1 MRLIKNNLNIIKNA
15 LGDDVIVVAVSKTKP
30 TDEIMKIY
38 DQGHIDFGENKVQE
52 LLIKEK
58 ELPKNINWHMIGH
71 LQRNKVRSII
81 PFVYLIHSVD
91 SLRLINKINEE
102 GKKINKEIKV
112 LLQVKI
118 SDAVSKYGF
127 NLSEIEKILSSEV
140 LDNHKY
146 VKVVGLMGMATFSNN
161 ETIIEKEFNALQ
173 KIYDKYKNTHKFK
186 TLSMGMSGDYKI
198 AIKNGSNMVRLGSV
212 IFGSRS

>member
-15 LGDDVIVVAVSKTKP
+15 LSDDVIVVAVSKTKP

-127 NLSEIEKILSSEV
+127 DLFEIEKILNSKV

-161 ETIIEKEFNALQ
+161 ETIIEKEFNELQ

-198 AIKNGSNMVRLGSV
+198 AIKNGSNMVRLGSI
-212 IFGSRS
+212 IFGSRG

>member
-15 LGDDVIVVAVSKTKP
+15 LSDDVIVVAVSKTKP

-127 NLSEIEKILSSEV
+127 GLFEIEKILNSKV

-161 ETIIEKEFNALQ
+161 ETIIEKEFNELQ

-212 IFGSRS
+212 IFGSRG

>member
-1 MRLIKNNLNIIKNA
+1 MRLIKNNLKIIKTA
-15 LGDDVIVVAVSKTKP
+15 LSDDVIVVAVSKTKP

-52 LLIKEK
+52 LIIKEK

-127 NLSEIEKILSSEV
+127 NLFEIEKILNSKV

-161 ETIIEKEFNALQ
+161 ETIIEKEFNELK

>member
-1 MRLIKNNLNIIKNA
+1 MRLIKNNINIIKNS
-15 LGDDVIVVAVSKTKP
+15 LSDDVIVVAVSKTKP

-127 NLSEIEKILSSEV
+127 NLFEIEKILNSKV

-146 VKVVGLMGMATFSNN
+146 VKVEGLMGMATFSNN
-161 ETIIEKEFNALQ
+161 ETIIEKEFNELQ

>member
-15 LGDDVIVVAVSKTKP
+15 LSDDVIVVAVSKTKP

-38 DQGHIDFGENKVQE
+38 NQGHIDFGENKVQE

-127 NLSEIEKILSSEV
+127 DLFEIEKILNSKV

-161 ETIIEKEFNALQ
+161 ETIIDKEFNALQ
-173 KIYDKYKNTHKFK
+173 KIYDKYKNIHKFK

-198 AIKNGSNMVRLGSV
+198 AIKNGSNMLRLGSI
-212 IFGSRS
+212 IFGSRA

>member
-127 NLSEIEKILSSEV
+127 DLFEIEKILNSKV

-212 IFGSRS
+212 IFGSRG

>member
-102 GKKINKEIKV
+102 GKKINKKIKV

-127 NLSEIEKILSSEV
+127 NLFEIEKILNSKV

-146 VKVVGLMGMATFSNN
+146 VKVDGLMGMATFSNN
-161 ETIIEKEFNALQ
+161 ETIIEKEFNELQ

-212 IFGSRS
+212 IFGSRG

>member
-127 NLSEIEKILSSEV
+127 NLFEIEKILNSKV

-212 IFGSRS
+212 IFGSRG

>member
-15 LGDDVIVVAVSKTKP
+15 LGDDVIIVAVSKTKP

-102 GKKINKEIKV
+102 GKKINKKIKV

-127 NLSEIEKILSSEV
+127 NLFEIEKILNSKV

-146 VKVVGLMGMATFSNN
+146 VKVDGLMGMATFSNN
-161 ETIIEKEFNALQ
+161 ETIIEKEFNELQ

>member
-1 MRLIKNNLNIIKNA
+1 MRLIKNNLDIIKTS
-15 LGDDVIVVAVSKTKP
+15 LSDDVVVVAVSKTKP

>member
-1 MRLIKNNLNIIKNA
+1 MRLIKNNINIIKNS
-15 LGDDVIVVAVSKTKP
+15 LSDDVIVVAVSKTKP

-127 NLSEIEKILSSEV
+127 NLFEIEKILNSKV

-146 VKVVGLMGMATFSNN
+146 VKVDGLMGMATFSNN
-161 ETIIEKEFNALQ
+161 ETIIEKEFNELQ

-212 IFGSRS
+212 IFGSRG

>member
-1 MRLIKNNLNIIKNA
+1 M
-15 LGDDVIVVAVSKTKP
+15 IVVAVSKTKP

-91 SLRLINKINEE
+91 SIRLINKINEE

-127 NLSEIEKILSSEV
+127 NLFEIEKILNSQV

-146 VKVVGLMGMATFSNN
+146 VKVEGLMGMATFSNN
-161 ETIIEKEFNALQ
+161 ETIIEKEFNELQ

-212 IFGSRS
+212 IFGSRG

>member
-1 MRLIKNNLNIIKNA
+1 MRLIKNNLKIIKTA
-15 LGDDVIVVAVSKTKP
+15 LSDDVIVVAVSKTKP
-30 TDEIMKIY
+30 TDEIMKVY

-52 LLIKEK
+52 LIIKEK

-127 NLSEIEKILSSEV
+127 NLFEIEKILNSKV

-161 ETIIEKEFNALQ
+161 ETIIEKEFNELK

-212 IFGSRS
+212 IFGSRG

>member
-1 MRLIKNNLNIIKNA
+1 MRLIKNNLNIIKSA
-15 LGDDVIVVAVSKTKP
+15 LSDDVIVVAVSKTKP
-30 TDEIMKIY
+30 IDEIMKIY

-81 PFVYLIHSVD
+81 PFIYMIHSVD

-127 NLSEIEKILSSEV
+127 NLFEIEKILDSKI

-161 ETIIEKEFNALQ
+161 ETIIDKEFNALQ
-173 KIYDKYKNTHKFK
+173 KIYDKYKNIYKFNI
-186 TLSMGMSGDYKI
+186 LSTGMSGDYKI
-198 AIKNGSNMVRLGSV
+198 AIKNGSNMVRLGSI
-212 IFGSRS
+212 IFGSRG

>member
-15 LGDDVIVVAVSKTKP
+15 LSDDVIVVAVSKTKP

-112 LLQVKI
+112 ILQVKI

-127 NLSEIEKILSSEV
+127 DLFEIEKILNSKV

-161 ETIIEKEFNALQ
+161 ETIIEKEFNELQ

-212 IFGSRS
+212 IFGSRG

>member
-1 MRLIKNNLNIIKNA
+1 MRLIKNNLKIIKTA
-15 LGDDVIVVAVSKTKP
+15 LSDDVIVVAVSKTKP

-127 NLSEIEKILSSEV
+127 NLFEIEKILNSKV

-161 ETIIEKEFNALQ
+161 ETIIEKEFNELK

-212 IFGSRS
+212 IFGSRV

>member
-1 MRLIKNNLNIIKNA
+1 MRLIKNNLKIIKTA
-15 LGDDVIVVAVSKTKP
+15 LSDDVIVVAVSKTKP

-127 NLSEIEKILSSEV
+127 NLFEIEKILNSKV

-161 ETIIEKEFNALQ
+161 ETIIEKEFNELK

>member
-15 LGDDVIVVAVSKTKP
+15 LSDDVIVVAVSKTKP

-127 NLSEIEKILSSEV
+127 DLFEIEKILNSKV

-161 ETIIEKEFNALQ
+161 EKIIEKEFNELQ

-212 IFGSRS
+212 IFGPRG

>member
-1 MRLIKNNLNIIKNA
+1 MRLIKNNIKIIKNS
-15 LGDDVIVVAVSKTKP
+15 LSDNVIVVAVSKTKP

-127 NLSEIEKILSSEV
+127 NLSEIEKILNSEV

-173 KIYDKYKNTHKFK
+173 KIYDKYKNTHNFK

-212 IFGSRS
+212 IFGSRG

>member
-1 MRLIKNNLNIIKNA
+1 MRLIKNNIKIIKNS
-15 LGDDVIVVAVSKTKP
+15 LSDDVIVVAVSKTKP

-52 LLIKEK
+52 LLKKEK

-127 NLSEIEKILSSEV
+127 NLFEIEKILNSKV

-146 VKVVGLMGMATFSNN
+146 VKVDGLMGMATFSNN
-161 ETIIEKEFNALQ
+161 ETIIEKEFNELQ

-212 IFGSRS
+212 IFGSRG

>member
-91 SLRLINKINEE
+91 S
-102 GKKINKEIKV
+102 
-112 LLQVKI
+112 
-118 SDAVSKYGF
+118 
-127 NLSEIEKILSSEV
+127 
-140 LDNHKY
+140 
-146 VKVVGLMGMATFSNN
+146 
-161 ETIIEKEFNALQ
+161 
-173 KIYDKYKNTHKFK
+173 
-186 TLSMGMSGDYKI
+186 
-198 AIKNGSNMVRLGSV
+198 
-212 IFGSRS
+212 

>member
-127 NLSEIEKILSSEV
+127 NLFEIEKILNSKV

-146 VKVVGLMGMATFSNN
+146 VKVDGLMGMATFSNN
-161 ETIIEKEFNALQ
+161 ETIIEKEFNELQ

-212 IFGSRS
+212 IFGSRG

>member
-15 LGDDVIVVAVSKTKP
+15 LSDDVIVVAVSKTKP

-127 NLSEIEKILSSEV
+127 NLFEIEKILNSKV

-161 ETIIEKEFNALQ
+161 ETIIEKEFNELQ

-212 IFGSRS
+212 IFGLRG

>member
-15 LGDDVIVVAVSKTKP
+15 LSDDVIVVAVSKRKP

-127 NLSEIEKILSSEV
+127 DLFEIEKILNSKV

-161 ETIIEKEFNALQ
+161 ETIIEKEFNELQ

-212 IFGSRS
+212 IFGSRG

>member
-15 LGDDVIVVAVSKTKP
+15 LSDDVIVVAVSKTKP

-127 NLSEIEKILSSEV
+127 DLFEIEKILNSKV

-161 ETIIEKEFNALQ
+161 ETIIEKEFNELQ

-212 IFGSRS
+212 IFGSRG

>member
-1 MRLIKNNLNIIKNA
+1 MRLIKNNLNIIKKA
-15 LGDDVIVVAVSKTKP
+15 LSDEVIVVAVSKTKP

-102 GKKINKEIKV
+102 GKKINKKIKV

-127 NLSEIEKILSSEV
+127 NLSEIEKILNSEV

-173 KIYDKYKNTHKFK
+173 KIYEKYKNTHKFK

-212 IFGSRS
+212 IFGSRG

>member
-15 LGDDVIVVAVSKTKP
+15 LSDDVIVVAVSKTKP
-30 TDEIMKIY
+30 IDEIMKIY

-127 NLSEIEKILSSEV
+127 NLFEIEKILNSKV

-173 KIYDKYKNTHKFK
+173 KIYDKYKNIYKFNI
-186 TLSMGMSGDYKI
+186 LSTGMSGDYKI
-198 AIKNGSNMVRLGSV
+198 AIKNGSNMVRLGSI
-212 IFGSRS
+212 IFGSRG

>member
-91 SLRLINKINEE
+91 SLRLLNKINEE

-118 SDAVSKYGF
+118 SDEVSKYGF
-127 NLSEIEKILSSEV
+127 N
-140 LDNHKY
+140 
-146 VKVVGLMGMATFSNN
+146 F
-161 ETIIEKEFNALQ
+161 
-173 KIYDKYKNTHKFK
+173 
-186 TLSMGMSGDYKI
+186 
-198 AIKNGSNMVRLGSV
+198 R
-212 IFGSRS
+212 

>member
-15 LGDDVIVVAVSKTKP
+15 LSDDVIVVAVSKRKP

-127 NLSEIEKILSSEV
+127 DLFEIEKILNSKV

-161 ETIIEKEFNALQ
+161 ETIIEKEFNELQ

-212 IFGSRS
+212 IFGPRG

>member
-1 MRLIKNNLNIIKNA
+1 MRLIKNNLKIIKTA
-15 LGDDVIVVAVSKTKP
+15 LSDDVIVVAVSKTKP
-30 TDEIMKIY
+30 TDEIMKVY

-52 LLIKEK
+52 LIIKEK

-127 NLSEIEKILSSEV
+127 NLFEIEKILNSKV

-161 ETIIEKEFNALQ
+161 ETIIEKEFNELK

>member
-1 MRLIKNNLNIIKNA
+1 MRLIKNNLKIIKTA
-15 LGDDVIVVAVSKTKP
+15 LSDDVIVVAVSKTKP
-30 TDEIMKIY
+30 TDEIMKVY

-52 LLIKEK
+52 LIIKEK

-91 SLRLINKINEE
+91 SLRLLNKINEE

-127 NLSEIEKILSSEV
+127 NLFEIEKILNSKV

-161 ETIIEKEFNALQ
+161 ETIIEKEFNELK

>member
-52 LLIKEK
+52 LIIKEK

-127 NLSEIEKILSSEV
+127 NLFEIEKILNSKV

-161 ETIIEKEFNALQ
+161 ETIIEKEFNELQ

-212 IFGSRS
+212 IFGPRG

>member
-1 MRLIKNNLNIIKNA
+1 MRLIKNNIKIIKNS
-15 LGDDVIVVAVSKTKP
+15 LSDDVIVVAVSKTKP

-127 NLSEIEKILSSEV
+127 NLFEIEKILDSKI

-161 ETIIEKEFNALQ
+161 ETIIEKEFNELK

-212 IFGSRS
+212 IFGSRG

>member
-1 MRLIKNNLNIIKNA
+1 MRLIKNNLKIIKTA
-15 LGDDVIVVAVSKTKP
+15 LSDDVIVVAVSKTKP
-30 TDEIMKIY
+30 TDEIMKVY

-52 LLIKEK
+52 LIIKEK

-91 SLRLINKINEE
+91 SLRLLNKINEE

-127 NLSEIEKILSSEV
+127 NLFEIEKILNSKV

-161 ETIIEKEFNALQ
+161 ETIIEKEFNELK

-212 IFGSRS
+212 IFGSRG

>member
-1 MRLIKNNLNIIKNA
+1 MRLIKNNLNIIKTN
-15 LGDDVIVVAVSKTKP
+15 LSDDIIIVAVSKTKSS
-30 TDEIMKIY
+30 DEIMKIY

-118 SDAVSKYGF
+118 SDQVSKYGF
-127 NLSEIEKILSSEV
+127 NLFEIEKILDSKI
-140 LDNHKY
+140 LDNNKY

-173 KIYDKYKNTHKFK
+173 KIYVKYKNIHKFNI
-186 TLSMGMSGDYKI
+186 LSMGMSGDYKI
-198 AIKNGSNMVRLGSV
+198 AIKNGSNMVRLGSI
-212 IFGSRS
+212 IFGSRD

>member
-1 MRLIKNNLNIIKNA
+1 MRLIKNNIKIIKNS
-15 LGDDVIVVAVSKTKP
+15 LSDDVIVVAVSKTKP

-52 LLIKEK
+52 LLKKEK

-102 GKKINKEIKV
+102 GKKINKKIKV

-127 NLSEIEKILSSEV
+127 NLFEIEKILNSKV

-146 VKVVGLMGMATFSNN
+146 VKVDGLMGMATFSNN
-161 ETIIEKEFNALQ
+161 ETIIEKEFNELQ

-212 IFGSRS
+212 IFGSRG

>member
-1 MRLIKNNLNIIKNA
+1 MRLIKNNIKIIKNS
-15 LGDDVIVVAVSKTKP
+15 LSDDVIIVAVSKTKP

-102 GKKINKEIKV
+102 GKKINKKIKV

-127 NLSEIEKILSSEV
+127 NLSEIEKILNSEV

-212 IFGSRS
+212 IFGSRG

>member
-1 MRLIKNNLNIIKNA
+1 MRLIKNNIKIIKNS
-15 LGDDVIVVAVSKTKP
+15 LSDNVIVVAVSKTKP

-127 NLSEIEKILSSEV
+127 NLSEIEKILNSEV
-140 LDNHKY
+140 LENHKY
-146 VKVVGLMGMATFSNN
+146 VKVEGLMGMATFSNN